1 MSQPMTEA
9 AREASIQAA
18 VDAAAS
24 AVAGSTGTAEEVSW
38 KGSKQILPV
47 ASVDLDAVLLSPHS
61 HRIKAQLESLQ
72 KAERD
77 LVEQDPFGVAAQ
89 DIIADLLRET
99 KGFERLKSALK
110 NEGQKDAGVLTTKG
124 VLVNANTRAVALR
137 DLREKYVKV
146 VVLPKDAGPKE
157 ITGLELSLQ
166 MEQDYKQDYSFTS
179 QLLFIED
186 LVNSGDYTTEEVG
199 RALKPALGTSV
210 RDKKAAREHVEL
222 ELRLLGLI
230 RGVLAAS
237 GGALN
242 FLFFDDMRQALIEID
257 QDYQKLKSSKA
268 DEAERIRDAQLAG
281 MIAGV
286 DYRRLR
292 EIDGTLMDDY
302 VLPALEESAL
312 APHLEALM
320 TPASAG
326 TTATAETPTGVG
338 DFFGDDEDEED
349 GEKGSGTVGPV
360 ATVKPT
366 LSGLYTALAKTTED
380 GDVALPPLKA
390 GDAPTTMPRRVVK
403 ANLLNGLTTAIDN
416 KKRDSRKID
425 DLLAPITH
433 LRDATQALDKAATAY
448 GASHQKNGFDQA
460 SFDEAVKKFDRA
472 SAAFVSTIGS
482 SAAAPPPSTPPGD
495 GAVAAAGGGTSDDGG
510 DTSSA

>member
-1 MSQPMTEA
+1 MSQPITES
-9 AREASIQAA
+9 AREASIQTA
-18 VDAAAS
+18 VEAAAT
-24 AVAGSTGTAEEVSW
+24 AVAGSTGTAEEISW

-47 ASVDLDAVLLSPHS
+47 ALVDLDTVLLSPHS
-61 HRIKAQLESLQ
+61 HRIKAQLESL
-72 KAERD
+72 KKVTRD
-77 LVEQDPFGVAAQ
+77 LVELDPFGVAAQ

-110 NEGQKDAGVLTTKG
+110 NEGQKVAGVITTKG

-146 VVLPKDAGPKE
+146 VVLPKDAGHKE

-210 RDKKAAREHVEL
+210 RDKKEAREHVEL

-237 GGALN
+237 GGTLN
-242 FLFFDDMRQALIEID
+242 FIFFDDMRQALIEID

-268 DEAERIRDAQLAG
+268 DEAGRIRDAQLAG

-292 EIDGTLMDDY
+292 EIDSTLMDDY

-312 APHLEALM
+312 APHLDALM
-320 TPASAG
+320 APAPSG
-326 TTATAETPTGVG
+326 VTATEIPTGVG
-338 DFFGDDEDEED
+338 DFFGDDEVDQDE
-349 GEKGSGTVGPV
+349 GSGTVATV
-360 ATVKPT
+360 ATAKPT

-380 GDVALPPLKA
+380 GDVALPPLKV
-390 GDAPTTMPRRVVK
+390 GDAPATMPRRVVK
-403 ANLLNGLTTAIDN
+403 ANLLSSLTTAIDN
-416 KKRDSRKID
+416 KRRDSRKVD

-433 LRDATQALDKAATAY
+433 LKDATQALDKAAAAY
-448 GASHQKNGFDQA
+448 SASHQKSGFDQA

-472 SAAFVSTIGS
+472 SSAFASTIGS
-482 SAAAPPPSTPPGD
+482 SASAPRASRPSAD
-495 GAVAAAGGGTSDDGG
+495 GEG
-510 DTSSA
+510 DTSGA